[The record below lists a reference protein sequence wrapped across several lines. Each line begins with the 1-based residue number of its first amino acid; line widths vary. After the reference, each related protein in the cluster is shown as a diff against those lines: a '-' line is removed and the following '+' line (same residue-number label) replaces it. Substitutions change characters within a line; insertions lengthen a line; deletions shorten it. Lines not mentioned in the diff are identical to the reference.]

1 MQRRERERGATT
13 RARFDA
19 GKGIGTDTAVPTLA
33 QPMGPETAGGGAGH
47 APAPAP
53 AESPTPAQPPSPGA
67 APREPEAGTREPE
80 RSDEDGTERRLLEI
94 LDSLD
99 LGDLPSSPRRR
110 ELAPEQA
117 LEAMRRGDW
126 IELVARD
133 GSNAYLK
140 VAWINRRRTV
150 ALLVRR
156 ADRRAMSLRMEEL
169 RTRFDQARAFL
180 VAER

>member
-1 MQRRERERGATT
+1 
-13 RARFDA
+13 RFDA
-19 GKGIGTDTAVPTLA
+19 GTGIDTAVPTLA
-33 QPMGPETAGGGAGH
+33 QPMGPETAGGGAGY
-47 APAPAP
+47 APAPAAP
-53 AESPTPAQPPSPGA
+53 AEPAPFGARAPAPGQPPSPGA
-67 APREPEAGTREPE
+67 APREPEAGAREPE
-80 RSDEDGTERRLLEI
+80 RSDEEGTERRLLEI

-117 LEAMRRGDW
+117 LGEMRRGDW
-126 IELVARD
+126 VELVARD
-133 GSNAYLK
+133 GSSAYLK

-169 RTRFDQARAFL
+169 RARFDQARAFL